1 MATTPTNLPV
11 PSESPRDL
19 KFNAGKI
26 DEFVT
31 SLALQYIDRFGNAH
45 YTIEGLKQLVLQQIY
60 NLGFNTVGTFQDGGT
75 VAGPGDILQDETN
88 DVWYRWDDLASLP
101 KVVPAGS

>member
-1 MATTPTNLPV
+1 MATQPTQNPV

-31 SLALQYIDRFGNAH
+31 SLAMQYIDRFGQAH
-45 YTIEGLKQLVLQQIY
+45 YTIEGINALALQAINQLGWIPS
-60 NLGFNTVGTFQDGGT
+60 GTFQNG
-75 VAGPGDILQDETN
+75 
-88 DVWYRWDDLASLP
+88 
-101 KVVPAGS
+101 

>member
-1 MATTPTNLPV
+1 MATQPTQNAV

-31 SLALQYIDRFGNAH
+31 SFVQQYIDRLAKR
-45 YTIEGLKQLVLQQIY
+45 TIRLKV
-60 NLGFNTVGTFQDGGT
+60 
-75 VAGPGDILQDETN
+75 
-88 DVWYRWDDLASLP
+88 
-101 KVVPAGS
+101 

>member
-1 MATTPTNLPV
+1 MATQPTQNPV

-31 SLALQYIDRFGNAH
+31 SLAEWYIDRFGIKH
-45 YTIEGLKQLVLQQIY
+45 YTIEGLKQLVLEQI
-60 NLGFNTVGTFQDGGT
+60 
-75 VAGPGDILQDETN
+75 
-88 DVWYRWDDLASLP
+88 
-101 KVVPAGS
+101 

>member
-1 MATTPTNLPV
+1 MATQPTQNAV

-31 SLALQYIDRFGNAH
+31 SLALRYTDRFGSQH
-45 YTIEGLKQLVLQQIY
+45 YTIEGLRQVWFGRWFSQCLRLEFERPALLREGLQY
-60 NLGFNTVGTFQDGGT
+60 L
-75 VAGPGDILQDETN
+75 
-88 DVWYRWDDLASLP
+88 LALEKLWGKESDFDKDFTLE
-101 KVVPAGS
+101 

>member
-1 MATTPTNLPV
+1 MATQPTSLPV

-31 SLALQYIDRFGNAH
+31 SMGWTYTDRFGNKH
-45 YTIEGLKQLVLQQIY
+45 YTIEGI
-60 NLGFNTVGTFQDGGT
+60 NT
-75 VAGPGDILQDETN
+75 
-88 DVWYRWDDLASLP
+88 SLN
-101 KVVPAGS
+101 KL